1 MGSSG
6 FSTGLTFA
14 GLAGLG
20 FPSNRG
26 GLLIDGC
33 ILSRIVSCV
42 VGSPPSGI
50 DVAVGNICG
59 LSCCLILGGSFGENL
74 FIDNRGLHLA
84 TGVPAAV
91 VVPVDES
98 GDLAAGLSLGRE
110 VPTR

>member
-33 ILSRIVSCV
+33 ILSRFASCA
-42 VGSPPSGI
+42 VGSPPGGI
-50 DVAVGNICG
+50 DVAVGGC
-59 LSCCLILGGSFGENL
+59 LSCCLILGGSFSEDL
-74 FIDNRGLHLA
+74 FIDNGGLHLTA
-84 TGVPAAV
+84 GVAALV
-91 VVPVDES
+91 VVAINER
-98 GDLAAGLSLGRE
+98 GDLPAGLSFGSEML
-110 VPTR
+110 TR